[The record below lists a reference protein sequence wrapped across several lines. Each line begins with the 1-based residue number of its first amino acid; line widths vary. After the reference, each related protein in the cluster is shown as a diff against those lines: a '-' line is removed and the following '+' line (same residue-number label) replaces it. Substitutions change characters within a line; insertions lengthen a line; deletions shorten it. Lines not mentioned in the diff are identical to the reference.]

1 MTLRIFPDYTALAE
15 AAAAQLAALVRDQP
29 DATLCLASG
38 ETPVG
43 TYRAFVRHVRDQELD
58 VSRLTFVGLDEWVGI
73 GPDNSGS
80 CFFLVNAEVFEPL
93 GIRPEQI
100 YFFNPLAE
108 NLEAECARIDQ
119 AVAERGG
126 LDAMLVGVGMNG
138 HIALNEPGTPWDRY
152 AHVVELEETTKT
164 VGQKYFASET
174 TLTRGITMGLRY
186 LREARLPLLLISG
199 AKKAPVAARAL
210 TGEVGE
216 AYPASIFQTLDHGVV
231 LLDEPAAGELDRLLL
246 FPDAQ

>member
-1 MTLRIFPDYTALAE
+1 MTVRIFPDYDALSE

-43 TYRAFVRHVRDQELD
+43 TYRQFVQHVRDQQLD

-73 GPDNSGS
+73 GPENPGS
-80 CFFLVNAEVFEPL
+80 CFFLVNAEVFQPL

-100 YFFNPLAE
+100 HFFNPLAAD
-108 NLEAECARIDQ
+108 LAAECARIDR

-138 HIALNEPGTPWDRY
+138 HLALNEPGTPWDRY
-152 AHVVELEETTKT
+152 AHVVELAETTKT
-164 VGQKYFASET
+164 VGQKYFPEKT
-174 TLTRGITMGLRY
+174 PLTYGITLGLRY

-210 TGEVGE
+210 TSEVGE
-216 AYPASIFQTLDHGVV
+216 AYPASLFQTLDHGVV
-231 LLDEPAAGELDRLLL
+231 FLDEPAAGELDSLLL
-246 FPDAQ
+246 ADA